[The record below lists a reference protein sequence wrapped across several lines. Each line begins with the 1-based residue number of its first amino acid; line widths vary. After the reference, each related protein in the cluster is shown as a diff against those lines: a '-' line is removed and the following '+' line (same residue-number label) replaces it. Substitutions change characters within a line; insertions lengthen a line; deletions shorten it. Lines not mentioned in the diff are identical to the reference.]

1 MPIVA
6 KPDRFSSCIIIPGR
20 MSDPDGFVTEHRE
33 IDGLMGPVKVYFS
46 VAGLR
51 QLAQRYPKVGLVPR
65 DELIRA
71 REYAER
77 MDAQLEQANARIAEL
92 EAFKASV
99 AGVTRE
105 DYQIRRPIGRPKE
118 KV

>member
-1 MPIVA
+1 MPFVA

-20 MSDPDGFVTEHRE
+20 MADPDGFVTEHRE
-33 IDGLMGPVKVYFS
+33 IDGLMGPIKVYFS

-65 DELIRA
+65 NALDSALATIA
-71 REYAER
+71 AGQQQVAAMQER
-77 MDAQLEQANARIAEL
+77 IDEL